1 MILVSTRLRT
11 SRCSY
16 KRRKHVPTY
25 LIIIISH
32 LYAVSTINIFIKIN
46 LIQATALNVSVII
59 IILTMIDETYRL
71 KLPFNYLII
80 RKMSSVRSEI
90 TPCSKVASPPIPPP
104 TLTLTLTLHIILH
117 QYAGIIVECRP
128 GCPATHI

>member
-1 MILVSTRLRT
+1 LILVSARLRT

-16 KRRKHVPTY
+16 KRRKHV
-25 LIIIISH
+25 IIKSH
-32 LYAVSTINIFIKIN
+32 LSAVSTTNIFIKIN

-80 RKMSSVRSEI
+80 VIIRKMSSVRSEI
-90 TPCSKVASPPIPPP
+90 TPCSKVASPPIPQP